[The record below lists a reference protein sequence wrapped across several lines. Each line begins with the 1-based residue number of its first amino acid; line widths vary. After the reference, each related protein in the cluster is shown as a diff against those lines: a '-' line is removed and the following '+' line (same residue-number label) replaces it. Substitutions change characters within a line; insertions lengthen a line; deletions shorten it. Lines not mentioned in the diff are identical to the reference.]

1 MSESASTSGSLDE
14 CTPAAK
20 RQRTLARDWKVID
33 SQGSFKEEW
42 RKQFLVIPH
51 PTNNSQCLCLVCR
64 THTIKRHFESKLT
77 ELPTDAKVSR
87 YKRLLAAYEKERHSI
102 VASTN
107 TGRKQMLATLDHLP
121 EKASLFSC

>member
-33 SQGSFKEEW
+33 SQRSFKEEW
-42 RKQFLVIPH
+42 RKQFFVIPH

-64 THTIKRHFESKLT
+64 TVFTQLKTHTIKRHFESKHKSLT
-77 ELPTDAKVSR
+77 ELPIDAKVSR
-87 YKRLLAAYEKERHSI
+87 YERLLAALI
-102 VASTN
+102 
-107 TGRKQMLATLDHLP
+107 
-121 EKASLFSC
+121 